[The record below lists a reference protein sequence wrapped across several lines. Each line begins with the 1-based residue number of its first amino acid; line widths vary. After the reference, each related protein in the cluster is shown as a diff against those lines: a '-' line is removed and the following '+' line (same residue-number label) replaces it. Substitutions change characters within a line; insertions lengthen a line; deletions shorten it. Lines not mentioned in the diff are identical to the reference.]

1 MPGTPNAALR
11 PEPTAANAAQPELPR
26 VLTRVLTRHPVLG
39 LAAVIVL
46 ASAALV
52 AAALGHQYQLA
63 HEAGLQ
69 RVAAFAQLIEEQ
81 TTRTL
86 QTVDQRLQLAAS
98 SLAQARASG
107 TLDEP
112 SARQLLREQIKAL
125 PFVRAMWVMD
135 KQGRIVFDTDTGN
148 IGINMAD
155 RAYFQLYQSQPATEF
170 AITSPVISRTTGGWL
185 ISATRPLRSR
195 DGAFAGIIVAA
206 VIPEWFDTLWQTAG
220 LGAGSSTALIRR
232 DGVLMM
238 RSPFNTE
245 LMGKAYPDL
254 PGFKA
259 MRDGPDTGAFEQVSP
274 FDGSHRH
281 YAYRRMAAEREM
293 MLVAGV
299 PHSLIVAPWR
309 RQATLVVAL
318 WAAASAV
325 TFWLSFY
332 LDRGVARR
340 ALIERGL
347 RNNEQRLRLALRGG
361 DLGLWDMDARTGQL
375 TVNERWLT
383 MLGLD
388 PQGVT
393 RRLADWHA
401 LVHPDDLPVLERL
414 VQDVIKNPHGEAF
427 EAEVRALHRDG
438 HWVWILDRGAV
449 VERAAD
455 GSPLRVVGTHM
466 DITRRTQ
473 ATAALQASLRDKEA
487 LLKEVH
493 HRVKSNLQ
501 VVTSLL
507 RLEARRNTAPA
518 LRKVLDDMQARIG
531 AMGLLHESLYR
542 GGVFAAL
549 DLGAYLTKVA
559 TEAFRTLAP
568 DNDRVALQL
577 AINSVQVGMDQAM
590 PCGLLVNELISNALK
605 HAFPDGRRGELRIE
619 LHALGDGPLWRLR
632 VSDTGVG
639 LPADFQ
645 ARRDRSLGL
654 QLVAD
659 LSRQL
664 RSTLETGPGPHAEFT
679 VTFRPDGPA
688 PLAAMA

>member
-1 MPGTPNAALR
+1 
-11 PEPTAANAAQPELPR
+11 
-26 VLTRVLTRHPVLG
+26 
-39 LAAVIVL
+39 
-46 ASAALV
+46 
-52 AAALGHQYQLA
+52 
-63 HEAGLQ
+63 
-69 RVAAFAQLIEEQ
+69 
-81 TTRTL
+81 
-86 QTVDQRLQLAAS
+86 
-98 SLAQARASG
+98 
-107 TLDEP
+107 
-112 SARQLLREQIKAL
+112 
-125 PFVRAMWVMD
+125 
-135 KQGRIVFDTDTGN
+135 
-148 IGINMAD
+148 
-155 RAYFQLYQSQPATEF
+155 
-170 AITSPVISRTTGGWL
+170 
-185 ISATRPLRSR
+185 
-195 DGAFAGIIVAA
+195 
-206 VIPEWFDTLWQTAG
+206 
-220 LGAGSSTALIRR
+220 
-232 DGVLMM
+232 
-238 RSPFNTE
+238 
-245 LMGKAYPDL
+245 
-254 PGFKA
+254 
-259 MRDGPDTGAFEQVSP
+259 
-274 FDGSHRH
+274 
-281 YAYRRMAAEREM
+281 
-293 MLVAGV
+293 
-299 PHSLIVAPWR
+299 
-309 RQATLVVAL
+309 VVAL